1 MIYNNAWRIVGH
13 GSIVLFEPLNKI
25 VDYPDALRGLIK
37 SLETFD
43 EDESVYFGGSNKIN
57 ILLEYLKAQL

>member
-1 MIYNNAWRIVGH
+1 
-13 GSIVLFEPLNKI
+13 LFEPLNKI
-25 VDYPDALRGLIK
+25 VDNPDALKGLIK